1 MTGFFFTRVQ
11 LTCLETPNKSTT
23 SSRAANSSGGFVR
36 PAGSFDGVHFVGQ
49 SWVSVW
55 VFDIGDGNNG
65 VVLVD
70 GLNNPGRRQGRGASG
85 PGRVRVQGLRHQG
98 RLISITHKHADHD
111 GGLRYLQDTVGM
123 PAYAT
128 KDVWEGALGRRSRR
142 SQGAGAAVPERDPD
156 GRELTGRSA
165 SSSLVV
171 DNSQEHLAG
180 FYSGDKIPAAAK
192 AMGQQIASF
201 QKFAAKTEKG
211 ADVPM
216 SCHETQDNSIYDFD
230 VMAAG
235 AAATNSFVIGTRV
248 YVRYLKTMS
257 LCVRVKVARDEQ
269 GAAAAG

>member
-1 MTGFFFTRVQ
+1 MPQQSIVQVASTCRGFGMRGKEDAGQVYH
-11 LTCLETPNKSTT
+11 LL
-23 SSRAANSSGGFVR
+23 ASGQQSGRFLR
-36 PAGSFDGVHFVGQ
+36 PAESFDGVYFVGQ

-55 VFDIGDGNNG
+55 VFGMGDGNNG

-70 GLNNPGRRQGRGASG
+70 ALNNPGRRQGRGASG

-98 RLISITHKHADHD
+98 RLISITHEHADHD

-128 KDVWEGALGRRSRR
+128 KTRNGKLPRPSSWTIARSIWRASTAATRSRR
-142 SQGAGAAVPERDPD
+142 RPRPW
-156 GRELTGRSA
+156 A
-165 SSSLVV
+165 SRLRLST
-171 DNSQEHLAG
+171 
-180 FYSGDKIPAAAK
+180 
-192 AMGQQIASF
+192 
-201 QKFAAKTEKG
+201 KFAAKTEKG

-216 SCHETQDNSIYDFD
+216 SCHETQGNSICDFD

-248 YVRYLKTMS
+248 YVRYLMTMS
-257 LCVRVKVARDEQ
+257 LCVRVKVASDEQ

>member
-1 MTGFFFTRVQ
+1 AGQVYH
-11 LTCLETPNKSTT
+11 LL
-23 SSRAANSSGGFVR
+23 ASGQQSDGFVR
-36 PAGSFDGVHFVGQ
+36 PAGSFDGVYFVGQ

-55 VFDIGDGNNG
+55 VFDIGDGDNG

-70 GLNNPGRRQGRGASG
+70 ALNNPGRRQGRGASG

-98 RLISITHKHADHD
+98 RLISITHEHADHD

-128 KDVWEGALGRRSRR
+128 KDAWEGALGRRSRR

-156 GRELTGRSA
+156 GRAGAHVWQRHLFRLCTRLDTRRER
-165 SSSLVV
+165 
-171 DNSQEHLAG
+171 QEHLAG

-201 QKFAAKTEKG
+201 EKFAAKTEKG

-257 LCVRVKVARDEQ
+257 LCVRVKAARDEQ